1 MKKKK
6 NNELNKLELV
16 LGGFN
21 KDPWA
26 DRKSFDFQ
34 LEDHYGTYVIGK
46 GQHFLSYSKRISDEV
61 KHKIIGDLISD
72 DLFVSL
78 LTYSS
83 SDKAEFLFGFC
94 VINKSHE
101 LKVVH
106 ALMSIGESYE
116 TYYWEHWLSLEDGSI
131 LNAEETEQYLRSTGG
146 IASYISR
153 NTKCALNESEGIS

>member
-26 DRKSFDFQ
+26 DRKGFDVE

-61 KHKIIGDLISD
+61 KHKIIRDLISD

-106 ALMSIGESYE
+106 ALMSIGES
-116 TYYWEHWLSLEDGSI
+116 
-131 LNAEETEQYLRSTGG
+131 
-146 IASYISR
+146 
-153 NTKCALNESEGIS
+153 